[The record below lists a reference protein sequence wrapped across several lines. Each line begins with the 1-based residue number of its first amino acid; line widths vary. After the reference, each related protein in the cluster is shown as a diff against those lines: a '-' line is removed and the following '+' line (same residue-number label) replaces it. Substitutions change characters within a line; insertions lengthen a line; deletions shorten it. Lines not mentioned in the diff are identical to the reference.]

1 MSAALQEGVVT
12 PSSPFRIPPLLHYAG
27 FTFHDAE
34 LHGTEHLTLAGIL
47 AKSSNI
53 GTIEVARRLGAAR
66 LYHYLRAYGF
76 GAPTG
81 VGLPG
86 DGTGLLPRLRAWSA
100 PPLPTVP
107 FGQGV
112 GVTALQVASVYATI
126 ANGGVRVTPKLVAGR
141 VDADGH
147 VHRAPVPE
155 RHRVITA

>member
-1 MSAALQEGVVT
+1 MSAALQEGLES
-12 PSSPFRIPPLLHYAG
+12 PRSPFVVPPLLHYAG
-27 FTFHDAE
+27 FTFRDAE

-53 GTIEVARRLGAAR
+53 GTIEVARKVGAAR

-81 VGLPG
+81 VRLPG
-86 DGTGLLPRLRAWSA
+86 DGTGLLPPLAQWTPST
-100 PPLPTVP
+100 LPTVS

-126 ANGGVRVTPKLVAGR
+126 ANHGVRGTPELVAGTIEP
-141 VDADGH
+141 D
-147 VHRAPVPE
+147 
-155 RHRVITA
+155 